1 MVKRIEGFL
10 TKSRNE
16 PSTLND
22 LHWCSSVEDAANLLS
37 IYEPYIINTAI
48 TFEYDLP
55 TLEEFQSRIRN
66 ISSKY
71 PYIKAVDNGEI
82 IGYAYANTFK
92 ARRAYDWAVET
103 TVYVK
108 EGKHGMGIGRA
119 LYTVLEKSLKDMG
132 ILNMNACIAVPE
144 KKDEHLTDQS
154 YLFHQKMGFE
164 LVGRFH
170 KVGYKFNTWYDMIWM
185 EKMIG
190 QHNDAPEAVKFGK
203 WNL

>member
-108 EGKHGMGIGRA
+108 EGKQEGHFI
-119 LYTVLEKSLKDMG
+119 LYWKSL
-132 ILNMNACIAVPE
+132 
-144 KKDEHLTDQS
+144 
-154 YLFHQKMGFE
+154 
-164 LVGRFH
+164 
-170 KVGYKFNTWYDMIWM
+170 
-185 EKMIG
+185 
-190 QHNDAPEAVKFGK
+190 
-203 WNL
+203 